1 MVEFDHFKNKRSIM
15 KDSKLK
21 FWIGKEDDPDL
32 HIEMKA
38 YVFVGIIIG
47 ISLVRLLPPLI
58 RIIIRS

>member
-1 MVEFDHFKNKRSIM
+1 M